1 MKKLVTG
8 LFAIA
13 ITCTAMAQTQEK
25 KAEPVKS
32 QTEMQPGDH
41 KGGEPKDRM
50 EYMMEK
56 LNLTADQKEKMNS
69 INQDFKKQMDEFKDQ
84 QMTEEDRRGQRM
96 ELMMA
101 RKEKISAVL
110 TADQRKQ
117 WEEMKEQ
124 RGGGRGMRKADK

>member
-8 LFAIA
+8 FFAIA
-13 ITCTAMAQTQEK
+13 ITFTAVAQTQEK
-25 KAEPVKS
+25 KTAPVKG
-32 QTEMQPGDH
+32 QIEMQTGSH
-41 KGGEPKDRM
+41 NSGERRDRM
-50 EYMMEK
+50 EEMMEK
-56 LNLTADQKEKMNS
+56 LNLTTSQKEKMKS

-84 QMTEEDRRGQRM
+84 QMSEDDRRRKRM

-124 RGGGRGMRKADK
+124 RGGGRGMRKAEK